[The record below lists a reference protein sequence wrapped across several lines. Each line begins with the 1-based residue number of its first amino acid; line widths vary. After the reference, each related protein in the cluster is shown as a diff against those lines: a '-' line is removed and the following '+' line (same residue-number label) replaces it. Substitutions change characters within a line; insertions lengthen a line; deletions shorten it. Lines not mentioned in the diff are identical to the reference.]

1 MEREDSYPGLK
12 HKASEL
18 SAFAVAI
25 DTFIISLKNKEL
37 IRFIPDDPKR
47 FRTWLTAHG
56 IRDVD
61 REKHQ
66 DVKPDAHQP
75 KPKRSL

>member
-18 SAFAVAI
+18 SAFGFVW
-25 DTFIISLKNKEL
+25 DTFILSLKNKEL
-37 IRFIPDDPKR
+37 VRFIPDDPKR

-66 DVKPDAHQP
+66 EVKPDAHQS
-75 KPKRSL
+75 KQKRSF

>member
-37 IRFIPDDPKR
+37 IRFVPDDSKR
-47 FRTWLTAHG
+47 FRTWLTVHG

-61 REKHQ
+61 KEKHQ
-66 DVKPDAHQP
+66 EVKPDALQP
-75 KPKRSL
+75 KQRRSL